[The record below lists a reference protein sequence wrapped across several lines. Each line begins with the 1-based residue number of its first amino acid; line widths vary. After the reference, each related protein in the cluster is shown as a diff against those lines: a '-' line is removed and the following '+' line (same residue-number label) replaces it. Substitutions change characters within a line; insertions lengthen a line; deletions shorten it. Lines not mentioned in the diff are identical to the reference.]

1 MDKGDLISDRET
13 VLASVSTEDD
23 GAYGL
28 TDRRLISVRP
38 NGGGEIH
45 SVDYTAPSIV
55 GVHIEKAGPAEPD
68 ENQIILGIIVA
79 AIGFLGFLIE
89 VAVGLVLVLFFL
101 LIGAV
106 IIYDAY
112 QQEREDHTIRLL
124 TDDED
129 TDPFAISV
137 PSDSEAFVNAV
148 HRAVAA

>member
-1 MDKGDLISDRET
+1 MDKGDLISGQET
-13 VLASVSTEDD
+13 VLASVSTEGS

-28 TDRRLISVRP
+28 TDRRLISIEP
-38 NGGGEIH
+38 EGGGEIH
-45 SVDYTAPSIV
+45 SVNYTAPSIV

-79 AIGFLGFLIE
+79 VIGVLGFLIE
-89 VAVGLVLVLFFL
+89 FAVGLVMLLFFG
-101 LIGAV
+101 LIGAA

-137 PSDSEAFVNAV
+137 PADSEEFVDTV
-148 HRAVAA
+148 HRALAS